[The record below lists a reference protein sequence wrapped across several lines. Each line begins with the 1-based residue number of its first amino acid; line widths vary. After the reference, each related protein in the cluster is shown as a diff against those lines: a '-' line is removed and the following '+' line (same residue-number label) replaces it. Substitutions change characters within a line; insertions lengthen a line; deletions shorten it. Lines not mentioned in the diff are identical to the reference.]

1 MPKDQ
6 KTESELEEII
16 LQATGIEVIVMPSP
30 ELGWTATALTA
41 VSPEME
47 KAQSRL
53 EVALPALRATYDLK
67 SE

>member
-30 ELGWTATALTA
+30 DLGWTATALPA
-41 VSPEME
+41 VSAEE
-47 KAQSRL
+47 VQSRL
-53 EVALPALRATYDLK
+53 EVTLPALRSRYDLK